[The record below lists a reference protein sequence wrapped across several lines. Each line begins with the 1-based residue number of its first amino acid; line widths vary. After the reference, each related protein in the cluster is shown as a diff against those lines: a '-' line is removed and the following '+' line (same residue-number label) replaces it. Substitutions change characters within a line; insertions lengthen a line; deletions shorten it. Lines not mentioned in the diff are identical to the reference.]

1 METASTKLWLIKL
14 IFMVFLG
21 WSQIILSCAKK
32 FTFSRRTF
40 YCFRD
45 EWLHLF
51 KADDEE
57 DAKDKE
63 DLPEQI
69 QKFVRSH
76 KILWNIELL
85 NQNIM
90 KGNISCVIFVL
101 NNFILVLVWKDTIFM
116 EGINREQTI
125 KYQWLWPMQTNYKQ

>member
-1 METASTKLWLIKL
+1 METASTTLCLIKL

-21 WSQIILSCAKK
+21 WSQIILSVAKK

-45 EWLHLF
+45 ESLHLF

-69 QKFVRSH
+69 
-76 KILWNIELL
+76 
-85 NQNIM
+85 
-90 KGNISCVIFVL
+90 
-101 NNFILVLVWKDTIFM
+101 
-116 EGINREQTI
+116 
-125 KYQWLWPMQTNYKQ
+125 

>member
-1 METASTKLWLIKL
+1 MRQKT
-14 IFMVFLG
+14 
-21 WSQIILSCAKK
+21 LSDGNCFYDALADQVDLHGIPGLESNHLVAKK

-69 QKFVRSH
+69 QKFSGVTRSYE
-76 KILWNIELL
+76 I
-85 NQNIM
+85 
-90 KGNISCVIFVL
+90 
-101 NNFILVLVWKDTIFM
+101 
-116 EGINREQTI
+116 
-125 KYQWLWPMQTNYKQ
+125 